1 MLGLNILEKTP
12 RLAGNTKHVRILNL
26 LSKVASDISYPTPN
40 NAKLAACVVY
50 QNNIVA
56 FGVNEQK
63 THPLQAKYSTMKDA
77 IYLHAEI
84 SAIKNALRQI
94 SVEEL
99 ENCSL
104 YIARVKYSNNKK
116 TSRQFGL
123 ARPCPGCENC
133 INAFGIRKVY
143 HTTDDGGYT
152 QMS

>member
-1 MLGLNILEKTP
+1 MHGISILELIP
-12 RLAGNTKHVRILNL
+12 RLAGNTKHVKILNL
-26 LSKVASDISYPTPN
+26 IGKIASDITNPTSN
-40 NAKLAACVVY
+40 NARLAACVVY
-50 QNNIVA
+50 QNNILA

-63 THPLQAKYSTMKDA
+63 THPLQAKYGTTKDA

-104 YIARVKYSNNKK
+104 YVARVKYSNNKK
-116 TSRQFGL
+116 TARQFGL
-123 ARPCPGCENC
+123 AKPCPGCESC

-143 HTTDDGGYT
+143 HTTDDGYV
-152 QMS
+152 QL